1 MTRTMGTRRAVL
13 LVGAAAAAA
22 VTLSGCGAGQIAE
35 TSNKDPSVYGIN
47 TQNADGSVLIRNL
60 SVAYGT
66 TAGYPAGASVPIE
79 VGLYNETTQPVTVQ
93 ISSRPST
100 EQREGVVS
108 ARAVNLIGTLPRA
121 TSSAPGPDVVQTGG
135 SRAPARPLPTD
146 SGGGVAGPD
155 TGGATAPTPGGT
167 TPGGT
172 PGPGA
177 AGAPAR
183 IELGPLDSV
192 VFLPGNSPALQA
204 VGLSGP
210 LRPGTSVNL
219 VFEFSNGAP
228 PLVVEAGVAVPLSP
242 APRGSVRENEGV
254 GEGDHEGGNS
264 HN

>member
-1 MTRTMGTRRAVL
+1 MTRTMGSHRAAL

-35 TSNKDPSVYGIN
+35 TVNKDPSIYGVN
-47 TQNADGSVLIRNL
+47 AQNADGSVLVRNL

-66 TAGYPAGASVPIE
+66 TAGYQAGASAALE
-79 VGLYNETTQPVTVQ
+79 LGLYNETTQPVTIQ
-93 ISSRPST
+93 ISSRPT
-100 EQREGVVS
+100 AQPTEGVVS
-108 ARAVNLIGTLPRA
+108 ARGVNLIGTLPRV
-121 TSSAPGPDVVQTGG
+121 TSSAPGPEAVETGG
-135 SRAPARPLPTD
+135 SRPPAQPLPTD
-146 SGGGVAGPD
+146 SGAGPAGPD

-167 TPGGT
+167 TPGAT

-192 VFLPGNSPALQA
+192 IFVPGSSPALQV

-210 LRPGTSVNL
+210 LRPGNSVNL

-228 PLVVEAGVAVPLSP
+228 PLELEAGVAVPLSP
-242 APRGSVRENEGV
+242 APRGSVRENEGI
-254 GEGDHEGGNS
+254 GEGDHEGGDQN
-264 HN
+264 

>member
-1 MTRTMGTRRAVL
+1 MTRTMGSHRAAL

-35 TSNKDPSVYGIN
+35 TVNKDPSIHGVN
-47 TQNADGSVLIRNL
+47 AQNADGTVLVRSL

-66 TAGYPAGASVPIE
+66 PAGYPAGASVPLE
-79 VGLYNETTQPVTVQ
+79 VALYNETTQPVTVQ
-93 ISSRPST
+93 ISSRPSAQQT
-100 EQREGVVS
+100 EGVVS
-108 ARAVNLIGTLPRA
+108 ARAVNLIGTLPRV

-135 SRAPARPLPTD
+135 SRPPAQPLPTD

-167 TPGGT
+167 TPGAT

-183 IELGPLDSV
+183 IEIGPLDSV
-192 VFLPGNSPALQA
+192 IFLPGNSPALQV

-210 LRPGTSVNL
+210 LRPGNSVNL

-228 PLVVEAGVAVPLSP
+228 PLELKAGVAVPLSP
-242 APRGSVRENEGV
+242 APRGSVRENEGI
-254 GEGDHEGGNS
+254 GEGEHEGGNS